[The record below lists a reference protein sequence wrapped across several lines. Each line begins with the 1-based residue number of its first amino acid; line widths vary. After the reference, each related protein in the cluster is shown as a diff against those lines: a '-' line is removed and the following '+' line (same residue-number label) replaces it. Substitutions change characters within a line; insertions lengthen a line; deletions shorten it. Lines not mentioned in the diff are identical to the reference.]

1 MKPLKLQSPRVW
13 RTYTGGKLLDRW
25 HKKEPQTDTQFPEEW
40 IASTIAARNPG
51 RENLCEGLSIAEGV
65 PLKERIASS
74 PERYLGAAHYKRYGV
89 STGIL
94 IKMLDAAERL
104 TIQVHPDQAAARA
117 LFSSP
122 YGKTESWYV
131 AATRG
136 PSACIYLG
144 FRPGITRARWQSLF
158 QKQAIDEMLFCLNQI
173 FVSPGDVFL
182 VPGGVPHAIGEG
194 CCMLEL
200 QEPTDYTIR
209 TERVTPGGLPVD
221 DFLCHQGL
229 GFDRMFSC
237 FHYEGY
243 GLEEILS
250 RWRLR
255 TRGASAADRES
266 VCIGREDTPCFS
278 LHELLVKTSLTLQAV
293 SSFSVL
299 VVLRGQ
305 GKLLFDEGSM
315 SITQGDSIF
324 LPAACLDMHLEAQG
338 DQLHVL
344 RCLPPEAKPL

>member
-1 MKPLKLQSPRVW
+1 MS
-13 RTYTGGKLLDRW
+13 
-25 HKKEPQTDTQFPEEW
+25 
-40 IASTIAARNPG
+40 
-51 RENLCEGLSIAEGV
+51 
-65 PLKERIASS
+65 
-74 PERYLGAAHYKRYGV
+74 
-89 STGIL
+89 
-94 IKMLDAAERL
+94 
-104 TIQVHPDQAAARA
+104 
-117 LFSSP
+117 
-122 YGKTESWYV
+122 
-131 AATRG
+131 
-136 PSACIYLG
+136 
-144 FRPGITRARWQSLF
+144 
-158 QKQAIDEMLFCLNQI
+158 
-173 FVSPGDVFL
+173 
-182 VPGGVPHAIGEG
+182 
-194 CCMLEL
+194 
-200 QEPTDYTIR
+200 
-209 TERVTPGGLPVD
+209 
-221 DFLCHQGL
+221 
-229 GFDRMFSC
+229 SC

-243 GLEEILS
+243 EAEEILS

-324 LPAACLDMHLEAQG
+324 LPAACLDVRLEAQG